1 MALPAGEAQEKAAEA
16 VAAVATAAVGDEKR
30 EPPPAVVVVA
40 TGDGMEREEQAA
52 IEAVAG
58 DEPVTAP
65 IAEKA
70 EADGREAAKDYN
82 NAAAGDVAG
91 EATGVKGLTLVAD
104 PATAVATMDAAASDT
119 PPASARSA
127 TSDGSEARRGRRG
140 FLGMI
145 AQSFKRSSS
154 GLSRSTSDATST
166 ASPLAPRAETKTDR
180 DGEAE
185 KRTNV
190 AAVVVEEAKEPP
202 SPSEEAAAA
211 DDGQIIAPELS
222 LAALC
227 TSVAVNDTPTEKE
240 GAKYEESNKPCA
252 TENQDVEMPKKKD
265 VEDID
270 LVPGAAPAD
279 ASTPPKAESDG
290 QQKQEGETAE
300 PKMQNGDV
308 PAATA
313 AAVAE
318 IQVEHQE
325 ANDDVNAADA
335 PSPDDPPSTAPAA
348 QNKQPKSKIWSL
360 LSRKGLKKKDEGG
373 GDGDGAQDPA
383 PANEKKQQQGQLKGS
398 RRRGKAKADTNEDS
412 DGKRTDAAEEAANSA
427 EAPETKATGVN
438 GDDPGGADAPETKA
452 TVVNGDVPGGANAQR
467 PEEENKE
474 TAEENSE
481 KFPPLRSVSSHPV
494 DFSQMG
500 RTSLEVERPRPPAE
514 NKMAE
519 EQPNGTDQPGNTD
532 ADKSQGAAAAAAT
545 VAAAEPAPQAAE
557 RSEEEKAAATDQQTD
572 GPNEPPEG
580 VTSDGKQLMEDQQP
594 EQLGSSIGDDF
605 SLMSGVT
612 SHFAR
617 ELRVSMEVQR
627 SDKPTD
633 GTGPAAMSPM
643 KTDIP
648 DELTKVETAVPLSEF
663 VEQDQHTK
671 GGADKP
677 RKSGWIAFQKMFS
690 FGQVKETKGSSDE
703 VGKKAAGGD
712 ERAAADGAANG
723 QQDAESEPVW
733 GVDLTKTRVRAI
745 NDDLKAF
752 LARAN
757 LDPEKY
763 FARPLEE
770 FRSPVDFYD
779 DVASKVKADNQSVD
793 VVGNLAAK
801 LGDDQL
807 LVLGLKNKEAFGI
820 ATQIDDEI
828 KKAFE
833 DHKDKIDKAFAK
845 FPEEFSSPV
854 DYYSQIQES
863 GIDVLPSIK
872 EHLGNE
878 HPVVTSLAGESK
890 EKPGWDVM
898 KTNQKSPELPVS
910 EGGVIGE
917 ESVDIKQQFL
927 ATDEKKG
934 EKGVDGATEKND
946 GATGDAE
953 NKPAAAN
960 VKDTAPTDG
969 ATAGKGVTRDEAA
982 NTGRLCN
989 CFCLG
994 ARAAS

>member
-1 MALPAGEAQEKAAEA
+1 MASPAGEAQEKAAEA

-40 TGDGMEREEQAA
+40 TGDGIERKEQAS

-58 DEPVTAP
+58 DEPATAP
-65 IAEKA
+65 IPEKT
-70 EADGREAAKDYN
+70 EADGGEAAKDYN

-91 EATGVKGLTLVAD
+91 EATGAKGLTMATD

-119 PPASARSA
+119 PPASARST
-127 TSDGSEARRGRRG
+127 TSDGSEARRRKRG
-140 FLGMI
+140 FLGLI
-145 AQSFKRSSS
+145 AQTFKRSSS
-154 GLSRSTSDATST
+154 GLSRSTSDAASA

-190 AAVVVEEAKEPP
+190 AAVVVEEVKEPP
-202 SPSEEAAAA
+202 PLSEEAAAA
-211 DDGQIIAPELS
+211 DDGHIIAPELS
-222 LAALC
+222 LAALG
-227 TSVAVNDTPTEKE
+227 TSVVVNDTPTEKE
-240 GAKYEESNKPCA
+240 GATYEESNKPCA
-252 TENQDVEMPKKKD
+252 TENQNVEMPKKKD
-265 VEDID
+265 VGDID

-279 ASTPPKAESDG
+279 ASTPPKTEGDG
-290 QQKQEGETAE
+290 QQQKQEGETAE

-308 PAATA
+308 PAATTA
-313 AAVAE
+313 AVEVAE

-348 QNKQPKSKIWSL
+348 QNKQPKSKLIRRFF
-360 LSRKGLKKKDEGG
+360 SRSGSKKKDEGG
-373 GDGDGAQDPA
+373 DNGDGDDAQDPA
-383 PANEKKQQQGQLKGS
+383 PAKEKKKKQGPPKGI
-398 RRRGKAKADTNEDS
+398 RRRGKAKADANEDS
-412 DGKRTDAAEEAANSA
+412 DGKRTDAVEEAANSA
-427 EAPETKATGVN
+427 EALETKATRVN
-438 GDDPGGADAPETKA
+438 GDDPGGAD
-452 TVVNGDVPGGANAQR
+452 AQR

-474 TAEENSE
+474 TAEEDSE

-532 ADKSQGAAAAAAT
+532 ADKSQGAAVAAAT
-545 VAAAEPAPQAAE
+545 DAAAEPALQAAE
-557 RSEEEKAAATDQQTD
+557 RSEEEKAAATDQQTG
-572 GPNEPPEG
+572 GPNEPAEG
-580 VTSDGKQLMEDQQP
+580 VTSDGKQLMEDQQS
-594 EQLGSSIGDDF
+594 ERLGSSIGDDF

-663 VEQDQHTK
+663 VEQGQHTE
-671 GGADKP
+671 GGADEPKK
-677 RKSGWIAFQKMFS
+677 RGWIDFQKIFG
-690 FGQVKETKGSSDE
+690 FGQAKETKGSPDE
-703 VGKKAAGGD
+703 AGKKAAGGD
-712 ERAAADGAANG
+712 ERATAGGAAND

-752 LARAN
+752 LAGAN

-779 DVASKVKADNQSVD
+779 DVAFKVKADDQSVD

-917 ESVDIKQQFL
+917 ESMDVKQPFP

-934 EKGVDGATEKND
+934 EKGVDGAADKKD

-960 VKDTAPTDG
+960 VKDAAPTDG
-969 ATAGKGVTRDEAA
+969 AKAGKGVTRDEAA
-982 NTGRLCN
+982 NTGGLCN
-989 CFCLG
+989 CFCLS